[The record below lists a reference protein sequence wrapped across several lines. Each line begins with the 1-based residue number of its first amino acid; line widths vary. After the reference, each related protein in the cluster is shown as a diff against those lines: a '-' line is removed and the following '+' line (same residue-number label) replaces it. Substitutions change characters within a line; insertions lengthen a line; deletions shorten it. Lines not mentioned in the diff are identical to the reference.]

1 MLDTAVHIS
10 YATASDAALLADL
23 GAQAFREAFADNPL
37 NAPSDMAAYMA
48 TAFAPEVQARELA
61 DPNAIFLLA
70 ETGGEVVGY
79 AKLLA
84 DSREEGITA
93 ARPIELVR
101 LYALQKWVG
110 RGIGAALMQR
120 CLAEAR
126 DRDHDVMWL
135 GVWEY
140 NYRAQKFYEKFD
152 FVRCGEHIFQL
163 GQDAQTDW
171 LMQRDL

>member
-1 MLDTAVHIS
+1 MTETKVHIR

-23 GAQAFREAFADNPL
+23 GARAFREAFADNPL
-37 NAPSDMAAYMA
+37 NAPHDMAAYMA
-48 TAFAPEVQARELA
+48 EAFGPEVQARELN
-61 DPNAIFLLA
+61 DPNAIFLIA
-70 ETGGEVVGY
+70 EIGNEAVGY

-84 DSREEGITA
+84 GSREEGVTA

-101 LYALQKWVG
+101 LYALQAWVG

-120 CLAEAR
+120 CLTEAQNR
-126 DRDHDVMWL
+126 GHDVMWL

-140 NYRAQKFYEKFD
+140 NYRAQKFYEKFG
-152 FVRCGEHIFQL
+152 FVRCGEHVFQL

-171 LMQRDL
+171 LMQRGL